1 MRNRAGRVTTLAAL
15 TSLPGRHYGPR
26 RGRPSEPGQ
35 GHVAFAQEPVGL
47 TDEFAHDASRQALWL
62 AFLKKNELPPEP
74 LPAIVGRLSV
84 ALAPA
89 LNTVAR

>member
-1 MRNRAGRVTTLAAL
+1 VQAPIVRVVQQSDGR
-15 TSLPGRHYGPR
+15 
-26 RGRPSEPGQ
+26 SE
-35 GHVAFAQEPVGL
+35 
-47 TDEFAHDASRQALWL
+47 AHDASRQALWL